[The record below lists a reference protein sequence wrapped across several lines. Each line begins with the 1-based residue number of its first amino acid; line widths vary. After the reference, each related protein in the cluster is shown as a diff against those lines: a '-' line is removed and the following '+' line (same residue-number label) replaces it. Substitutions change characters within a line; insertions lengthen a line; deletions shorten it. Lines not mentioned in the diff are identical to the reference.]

1 MIVSYEKYEEEMNK
15 LLKSKEF
22 EKLNWAEKLNAMLDL
37 ASKYK
42 LKD

>member
-1 MIVSYEKYEEEMNK
+1 MIPNYEKYEVEMDK

-22 EKLNWAEKLNAMLDL
+22 KEFDWAEKLNAMLDL

>member
-22 EKLNWAEKLNAMLDL
+22 EEFDWAEKLNAMLDL